1 MDVLSTSAGSAQAI
15 AAAAA
20 EAVDSRAAL
29 ERELDRLNAA
39 IGAHAG
45 AAAQHLQWTLL
56 AQALLVTAYL
66 VVLVGAWA
74 LPLPGKRW
82 LLAAIA
88 TYALLSLVLGHLS
101 HRGSRDRIGPLR
113 QSRRLVEQA
122 LERIAARPIVFSRDG
137 AIARSIGDW
146 AAALMPVA
154 VLAAWIGL
162 AVYALAVPFPTDLR
176 SADEARATP
185 RAAASASAA
194 SPRAKGLPLRREE
207 AAPAAVAES
216 PPASE
221 ESGLAAL
228 FRRAMNVP
236 SSESAEAIK
245 P

>member
-15 AAAAA
+15 AAAAS

-88 TYALLSLVLGHLS
+88 GYALLSLVLGHLS

-137 AIARSIGDW
+137 AIARSLGDW
-146 AAALMPVA
+146 ATSLMRSRCWPRGSASRSTRSRCRSRRTSAARTKR
-154 VLAAWIGL
+154 
-162 AVYALAVPFPTDLR
+162 ALRPARRRHRPRLRARKELR
-176 SADEARATP
+176 SGARRRHRRRSPSRPP
-185 RAAASASAA
+185 RARN
-194 SPRAKGLPLRREE
+194 RAWRRC
-207 AAPAAVAES
+207 
-216 PPASE
+216 
-221 ESGLAAL
+221 SGA
-228 FRRAMNVP
+228 R
-236 SSESAEAIK
+236 
-245 P
+245 